1 MSDVRKHSQLPP
13 SSAARWIA
21 CPPSALKNYEIEDQ
35 PTEAAIEGT
44 SAHSLCEYKLKT
56 ALGESVENPTEN
68 LDVYNAAME
77 EHTDGYLQYILE
89 QIEKAKE
96 NCSDPIVLVE
106 QKLDFTNY
114 VPHGFG
120 TGDCVIVADDNLTVI
135 DFKYGLGIIVDAE
148 NNPQMMCYAI
158 GALNLFDTLYD
169 IKTITMTIFQ
179 PRRGNISTA
188 IITKEELLEWAK
200 TVLKPAAELAIKGKG
215 EYCAGDLCQ
224 FCKIGATCRKRAE
237 YNLKLAQYDFAPPAT
252 LTDTEIEVVLEIG
265 DKLKTWSDK
274 VKEYALN
281 EALKGKKWNDWTVGE
296 SQTKRQFTDL
306 EAVAQIVKEAGVDP
320 YETKVV
326 GIGEMETRLGKKKMS
341 ELLGEYIVKPKG
353 KPTLVRKTAAKPKK
367 STAAEDFKE
376 D

>member
-1 MSDVRKHSQLPP
+1 MSDVRKHSPLPP

-77 EHTDGYLQYILE
+77 EHTDGYLQYVLE

-169 IKTITMTIFQ
+169 IKTIT
-179 PRRGNISTA
+179 
-188 IITKEELLEWAK
+188 
-200 TVLKPAAELAIKGKG
+200 KG
-215 EYCAGDLCQ
+215 EYCAGDHCQ

-320 YETKVV
+320 YETNRRVS
-326 GIGEMETRLGKKKMS
+326 RH
-341 ELLGEYIVKPKG
+341 
-353 KPTLVRKTAAKPKK
+353 
-367 STAAEDFKE
+367 
-376 D
+376 

>member
-1 MSDVRKHSQLPP
+1 MSDIRKHSPLPP

-21 CPPSALKNYEIEDQ
+21 CPPSALKNAEIEDK
-35 PTEAAIEGT
+35 PTQAALEGT
-44 SAHSLCEYKLKT
+44 AAHTLCEYKVKT
-56 ALGESVENPTEN
+56 ALGETVENPIEN
-68 LDVYNAAME
+68 LDFYNAEME
-77 EHTDGYLQYILE
+77 ECTEGYMQFVLE
-89 QIEKAKE
+89 QVEKAKE
-96 NCSDPIVLVE
+96 SCSDPIVFVE

-135 DFKYGLGIIVDAE
+135 DFKYGAGVMVEAE

-158 GALNLFDTLYD
+158 GALNLFDMLYD
-169 IKTITMTIFQ
+169 IKTITMMIYQ
-179 PRRGNISTA
+179 PRKFHISTA
-188 IITKEELLEWAK
+188 AITKDELLEWAE
-200 TVLKPAAELAIKGKG
+200 TVLKPAAELAIKGEG
-215 EYCAGDLCQ
+215 EYCVGDHCQ

-237 YNLKLAQYDFAPPAT
+237 YNLKLAQYDFAPPPT

-265 DKLKTWSDK
+265 DKLKTWVEK

-281 EALKGKKWNDWTVGE
+281 EAHKGKEWNGWMVGE

-306 EAVAQIVKEAGVDP
+306 EAVAQIVKKAGGDP

-326 GIGEMETRLGKKKMS
+326 GIGEMTKRLGKKKMS

-353 KPTLVRKTAAKPKK
+353 KPALVRKTTRSKE